1 MEKSTVREAWDICTV
16 EELDN
21 FNACRIGP
29 AVFKP
34 KWGSD
39 FIFEERGKDCE
50 LWNSIQDM
58 DNVSFMMEP
67 MDGYLRRIEEKA
79 SRFSAGR
86 MSSCKVYVYND
97 DIRGEISFR
106 SYSDFVKIGP
116 HDTDSSFEVFK
127 YFINEFESKVCKLEL
142 LGGLEEID
150 IE

>member
-67 MDGYLRRIEEKA
+67 MDGYLR
-79 SRFSAGR
+79 
-86 MSSCKVYVYND
+86 CKVYVYND